1 MALKRVSMM
10 ITILGLVLIWF
21 GVNQDNDILLLIAL
35 AMLFTGFTG
44 LYWGFR
50 NMRGAGIFRRL

>member
-1 MALKRVSMM
+1 MIKRASMI
-10 ITILGLVLIWF
+10 ITIIGLILIWF
-21 GVNQDNDILLLIAL
+21 GVNQGNDMLLLIAL
-35 AMLFTGFTG
+35 ALLFTGFSG

>member
-1 MALKRVSMM
+1 MIKRASMM
-10 ITILGLVLIWF
+10 ITIIGLILIWF

-35 AMLFTGFTG
+35 ALLFTGFSG
-44 LYWGFR
+44 MYWGFR

>member
-1 MALKRVSMM
+1 MAIKRVSML

-21 GVNQDNDILLLIAL
+21 GITQKNDILSLVAL
-35 AMLFTGFTG
+35 ALLSTGFTG

-50 NMRGAGIFRRL
+50 IMRGAGVFRRL

>member
-1 MALKRVSMM
+1 MIKRASMM
-10 ITILGLVLIWF
+10 ITIIGLILIWF
-21 GVNQDNDILLLIAL
+21 GVNQENDMLLLIAL
-35 AMLFTGFTG
+35 ALLFTGFSG

>member
-1 MALKRVSMM
+1 MIKRASMM
-10 ITILGLVLIWF
+10 ITIIGLILIWF
-21 GVNQDNDILLLIAL
+21 GVNQDNDMLLLIAL
-35 AMLFTGFTG
+35 ALLFTGFSG